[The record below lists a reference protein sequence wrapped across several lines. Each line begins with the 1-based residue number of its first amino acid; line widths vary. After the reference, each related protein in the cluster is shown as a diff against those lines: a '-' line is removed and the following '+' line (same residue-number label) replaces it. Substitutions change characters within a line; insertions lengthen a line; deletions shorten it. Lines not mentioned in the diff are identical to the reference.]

1 MKSKSRLSIAVLS
14 GIIMLMSGVFISSTM
29 NTKAAVKISSN
40 KVILIKGQKKQ
51 LRIKGTK
58 KVVKWSSTRKKVAE
72 VTSKGTVKAKSKGQ
86 AVITGKIG
94 KKNYRCRITVE
105 EPKLNKREL
114 RLKEKQ
120 TGQLKLTRTSGKVK
134 WKSSRGSVATVSSKG
149 LVRAKASGST
159 TISAIVRGKKYSC
172 KVIVSKPDTLAP
184 QNVKPTGITLNKND
198 ITLENGAG
206 NQLSATVA
214 PSNTTDKRLLWKSS
228 NSLVASVDA
237 NGKIQANGPGTAVIS
252 VICQGVSAS
261 CRVTVAPEEPSI
273 SIRLYVGAG
282 FQKPTGILDVRIINH
297 GKKPLSLNNM
307 IVLKTDLVSTNLHM
321 RMYGQFI
328 SNYTV
333 SPFSK
338 DLVQISS
345 VKFED
350 FMVNMKSTFLFNIT
364 YDGVSY
370 IGEADYYGEKITLKR
385 AGYF

>member
-1 MKSKSRLSIAVLS
+1 MKSKCRSSIAVLL
-14 GIIMLMSGVFISSTM
+14 GIIMLMSGVLISSTM

-58 KVVKWSSTRKKVAE
+58 KTVKWSSTRKKVAE

-86 AVITGKIG
+86 AVITGRIG
-94 KKNYRCRITVE
+94 KKNYRCKITVE

-134 WKSSRGSVATVSSKG
+134 WKSSRGSVASVNSKG

-172 KVIVSKPDTLAP
+172 KVMVSKPDTPAP
-184 QNVKPTGITLNKND
+184 QIVKPTGITLSKNE
-198 ITLENGAG
+198 ITLENGAV
-206 NQLSATVA
+206 NQLSATVSPA
-214 PSNTTDKRLLWKSS
+214 NTTDKRLLWKSS
-228 NSLVASVDA
+228 NTSAATVDA
-237 NGKIQANGPGTAVIS
+237 NGKVQAIGSGTAMITVY
-252 VICQGVSAS
+252 CQGVSAS
-261 CRVTVAPEEPSI
+261 CKVTVAAEKPSI

-282 FQKPTGILDVRIINH
+282 FQKPTGILDVRVTNH
-297 GKKPLSLNNM
+297 GKKPLILNKM
-307 IVLKTDLVSTNLHM
+307 VVLKTDFVTTDLHM

-328 SNYTV
+328 PNYTV
-333 SPFSK
+333 APFSK
-338 DLVQISS
+338 DMVQVSN
-345 VKFED
+345 VEFED
-350 FMVNMKSTFLFNIT
+350 FMVNMKSTFLFYIT

-370 IGEADYYGEKITLKR
+370 MGEADYYGEKVTLKR
-385 AGYF
+385 VSDF